1 MGQLDDKTSLVTGA
15 SSGIG
20 LSIARRFA
28 AEGATVYLTGRRKA
42 ELDTAVARVGA
53 CGIAIQGDASDLGDL
68 DRLYAEIAKR
78 SGRLDIVVANAGA
91 GGYGL
96 VTVAG
101 AAVIGKQQLGDA
113 VDAGV
118 EIREGAADLV
128 TFDLVQAF
136 TAGHAVDAASRCSE
150 PLDELGTCGG
160 SPSPTVAASWA
171 TICAYSRTAAP
182 SSSRLTCLP
191 HNGANCS
198 CGLSRIAVPHLA
210 SCRGVDL
217 GEQLNPFG
225 ELVTDHGDVTAG
237 LPLVP

>member
-53 CGIAIQGDASDLGDL
+53 STGSTPKS
-68 DRLYAEIAKR
+68 RN
-78 SGRLDIVVANAGA
+78 VVADWTLWWPTPGPGA
-91 GGYGL
+91 MASSRL
-96 VTVAG
+96 RG
-101 AAVIGKQQLGDA
+101 AAVIGEQQLGDA

-136 TAGHAVDAASRCSE
+136 TAGHAVDAASSRSE

-160 SPSPTVAASWA
+160 FSVADCGGVVGDHLRVFAH
-171 TICAYSRTAAP
+171 C
-182 SSSRLTCLP
+182 
-191 HNGANCS
+191 GA
-198 CGLSRIAVPHLA
+198 
-210 SCRGVDL
+210 
-217 GEQLNPFG
+217 
-225 ELVTDHGDVTAG
+225 ELVAIDVFA
-237 LPLVP
+237 P